1 MMKGTALMKVLFLEW
16 NGYGNE
22 DLLDAY
28 QKLGHQVF
36 TFPFSTKFYR
46 NDPDYERSLTAEI
59 HKQSPDYIFTFNHYP
74 LVAKVCSHEGLPYVS
89 WIYDSPF
96 VPLYSYT
103 TIFPCN
109 YIFIFDKEFCYEFQ
123 KNGIKT
129 VHYLPMAA
137 NTDRLDAMTNNSGFI
152 HSPYVN
158 QTDISFVGSL
168 YTEEVRKGFFD
179 RFRHITPYTRGY
191 LEGIMSAQKNVFG
204 YNFIQDLLT
213 PDIMKDLQHSC
224 PVETNYDGVE
234 SEEYIYAQY
243 FINRQITAIERTDI
257 IQFIAQH
264 FPMDLYTSADGFTCP
279 NVHLHGP
286 VDYYNIAP
294 YVYKHSKINLNMSLR
309 SIKSGMPL
317 RAFDIMG
324 AGGFLLSNFQSDF
337 LDYFIPGDDF
347 AFYDSQ
353 KDLVDKID
361 YYLRNETERRQMAAS
376 AHEKIQKAHTF
387 VHRIQEMESY
397 LP

>member
-1 MMKGTALMKVLFLEW
+1 MMKGTPLMKVLFLEW
-16 NGYGNE
+16 NGYGNK
-22 DLLDAY
+22 DMLDAY
-28 QKLGHQVF
+28 KHLGHQVA
-36 TFPFSTKFYR
+36 TFPYSTLFCR
-46 NDPDYERSLTAEI
+46 SDSDYERSLTAEI

-74 LVAKVCSHEGLPYVS
+74 LVAKVCNHEGLPYVS

-123 KNGIKT
+123 KNGIET

-137 NTDRLDAMTNNSGFI
+137 NTDRLDAMTNDSGFA

-168 YTEEVRKGFFD
+168 YTEEVRKGFFN
-179 RFRHITPYTRGY
+179 RFQHITPYTSGY
-191 LEGIMSAQKNVFG
+191 LEGIMAAQKNVFG
-204 YNFIQDLLT
+204 YNFIQKLLT
-213 PDIMKDLQHSC
+213 PEIIKDLQHSC
-224 PVETNYDGVE
+224 PIETNYDGVE

-243 FINRQITAIERTDI
+243 FINRQITAIERTEI

-264 FPMDLYTSADGFTCP
+264 FPMDLYTSAEGFTCP

-317 RAFDIMG
+317 RVFDIMG

-361 YYLRNETERRQMAAS
+361 YYFRNETERCQMAAS
-376 AHEKIQKAHTF
+376 AHEKVQKAHTF
-387 VHRIQEMESY
+387 IHRIQEMESY

>member
-1 MMKGTALMKVLFLEW
+1 MKILFLEW
-16 NGYGNE
+16 NGYGNK
-22 DLLDAY
+22 DLLEAY
-28 QKLGHQVF
+28 HQLGHDVSI
-36 TFPFSTKFYR
+36 FPFSTAECR
-46 NDPDYERSLTAEI
+46 NDPNYEQLLSSEI
-59 HKQSPDYIFTFNHYP
+59 RRQSPDYLFTFNHYP
-74 LVAKVCSHEGLPYVS
+74 IVAKVCNKETIPYIS
-89 WIYDSPF
+89 WVYDSPF

-123 KNGIKT
+123 KNGIQT

-137 NTDRLDAMTNNSGFI
+137 NTARLDNMTEFKAFRN
-152 HSPYVN
+152 SPYAN
-158 QTDISFVGSL
+158 KTDISFVGSL
-168 YTEEVRKGFFD
+168 YTEEVRSRGFFK
-179 RFRHITPYTRGY
+179 RFNLISPYTRGY
-191 LEGIMSAQKNVFG
+191 LDGIMSAQKNVFG
-204 YNFIQDLLT
+204 YNFIQELLT

-243 FINRQITAIERTDI
+243 FINRQITAIERSEI
-257 IQFIAQH
+257 ISHIAQY
-264 FPMDLYTSADGFTCP
+264 FSMDLYTSAKDFTCP
-279 NVHLHGP
+279 HVTIHDP
-286 VDYYNIAP
+286 IDAYNIAP
-294 YVYKHSKINLNMSLR
+294 YVYKCSKINLNMSLR

-317 RAFDIMG
+317 RVFDIMG

-337 LDYFIPGDDF
+337 LDYFVPGDDF

-353 KDLVDKID
+353 KDLIDKID
-361 YYLRNETERRQMAAS
+361 YYLKNDAERTQMADS
-376 AHEKIQKAHTF
+376 AHKKVQEAHTF

>member
-1 MMKGTALMKVLFLEW
+1 MKVLFLEW
-16 NGYGNE
+16 NGYGNQ
-22 DLLDAY
+22 DMIQAY
-28 QKLGHQVF
+28 QQLGHTVV
-36 TFPFSTKFYR
+36 TFPFSTQLYR
-46 NDPDYERSLTAEI
+46 SDPEYERSLTQEI

-74 LVAKVCSHEGLPYVS
+74 VVAKVCNKEGLPYVS

-123 KNGIKT
+123 KNGIQT

-137 NTDRLDAMTNNSGFI
+137 NTSRLDRMNNIEGFL

-158 QTDISFVGSL
+158 QAEVSFVGSL
-168 YTEEVRKGFFD
+168 YTEEVRSGFFY
-179 RFRHITPYTRGY
+179 RFNNISPYTRGY
-191 LEGIMSAQKNVFG
+191 LEGIMAAQKNVFG
-204 YNFIQDLLT
+204 YNFIQELLT
-213 PDIMKDLQHSC
+213 PDIIKDLQHSC
-224 PVETNYDGVE
+224 PVEANYDGVE

-243 FINRQITAIERTDI
+243 FINRQITATERTEI
-257 IQFIAQH
+257 IKYISQY
-264 FPMDLYTSADGFTCP
+264 FPMDLYTSAEDFNHP
-279 NVHLHGP
+279 NVIRHGP

-294 YVYKHSKINLNMSLR
+294 YVYKCSKINLNMSLR

-317 RAFDIMG
+317 RVFDIMG
-324 AGGFLLSNFQSDF
+324 AGGFLISNFQSDF
-337 LDYFIPGDDF
+337 LDCFIPGDDF

-353 KDLVDKID
+353 KDLIDKID
-361 YYLRNETERRQMAAS
+361 YYLRNDEERKQMAAS
-376 AHEKIQKAHTF
+376 AHQKITREHTF
-387 VHRIQEMESY
+387 IHRIKEMESY

>member
-1 MMKGTALMKVLFLEW
+1 MKILFLEW
-16 NGYGNE
+16 NGYGNK
-22 DLLDAY
+22 DLLEAY
-28 QKLGHQVF
+28 HQLGHDVSI
-36 TFPFSTKFYR
+36 FPFSTAECR
-46 NDPDYERSLTAEI
+46 NDPNYEQLLSSEI
-59 HKQSPDYIFTFNHYP
+59 RRQSPDYLFTFNHYP
-74 LVAKVCSHEGLPYVS
+74 IVAKVCNKETIPYIS
-89 WIYDSPF
+89 WVYDSPF

-123 KNGIKT
+123 KNGIQT

-137 NTDRLDAMTNNSGFI
+137 NTARLDNMTEFKAFRN
-152 HSPYVN
+152 SPYAN
-158 QTDISFVGSL
+158 KTDISFVGSL
-168 YTEEVRKGFFD
+168 YTEEVRSRGFFK
-179 RFRHITPYTRGY
+179 RFNLISPYTRGY
-191 LEGIMSAQKNVFG
+191 LDGIMSAQKNVFG
-204 YNFIQDLLT
+204 YNFIQELLT

-243 FINRQITAIERTDI
+243 FINRQITAIERSEI
-257 IQFIAQH
+257 ISHIAQY
-264 FPMDLYTSADGFTCP
+264 FSMDLYTSAKDFTCQHVTIHDP
-279 NVHLHGP
+279 I
-286 VDYYNIAP
+286 DAYNIAP
-294 YVYKHSKINLNMSLR
+294 YVYKCSKINLNMSLR

-317 RAFDIMG
+317 RVFDIMG

-337 LDYFIPGDDF
+337 LDYFVPGDDF

-353 KDLVDKID
+353 KDLIDKID
-361 YYLRNETERRQMAAS
+361 YYLKNDAERTQMADS
-376 AHEKIQKAHTF
+376 AHKKVQEAHTF

>member
-1 MMKGTALMKVLFLEW
+1 MKVLFLEW
-16 NGYGNE
+16 NGYGNK
-22 DLLDAY
+22 DILDAY
-28 QKLGHQVF
+28 KQIGHQIT

-46 NDPDYERSLTAEI
+46 QDPDYECSLTEEI
-59 HKQSPDYIFTFNHYP
+59 HRQSPDYIFTFNHYP
-74 LVAKVCSHEGLPYVS
+74 VVAKVCNQEDIPYVS
-89 WIYDSPF
+89 WVYDSPY

-123 KNGIKT
+123 KNGINT

-137 NTDRLDAMTNNSGFI
+137 NTSRLDTMTNFSGFA

-158 QTDISFVGSL
+158 KTDISFVGSL
-168 YTEEVRKGFFD
+168 YTEEIRHNFFD
-179 RFRHITPYTRGY
+179 RFKFISSYTKGY
-191 LEGIMSAQKNVFG
+191 LDGIMASQKNVFG
-204 YNFIQDLLT
+204 YNFIQELLT

-243 FINRQITAIERTDI
+243 FINRQITALERTEI
-257 IQFIAQH
+257 IQNISKH
-264 FPMDLYTSADGFTCP
+264 FPMDLYTSAQDFECP
-279 NVHLHGP
+279 NVVCHEP

-294 YVYKHSKINLNMSLR
+294 YVYKNSKINLNMSLR

-317 RAFDIMG
+317 RVFDIMG

-337 LDYFIPGDDF
+337 LDCFIPGDDF

-353 KDLVDKID
+353 KDLIDKID
-361 YYLRNETERRQMAAS
+361 YYLKNEKERKQMAAS
-376 AHEKIQKAHTF
+376 AHKKIQKAHTF
-387 VHRIQEMESY
+387 VHRIQEIESY